1 MADLPEV
8 MLDAPIPGQSLTTE
22 AGNRP
27 WENPPQF
34 ATVEEALQHYIPR
47 VLNPDLQEDMF
58 NVLET
63 GIPVTVIAEA
73 LIQGGTM
80 QGKHTVDVGILVLPV
95 LMETIAYL
103 AEEQGVDY
111 DMGTKLKTEDT
122 PSSSAVA
129 LALKR
134 VRDQQEA
141 LGEVEPTPETPPMED
156 EAMPTEE
163 ETMEMDMGTPQE
175 GGLMSRRM

>member
-1 MADLPEV
+1 
-8 MLDAPIPGQSLTTE
+8 
-22 AGNRP
+22 
-27 WENPPQF
+27 
-34 ATVEEALQHYIPR
+34 
-47 VLNPDLQEDMF
+47 
-58 NVLET
+58 
-63 GIPVTVIAEA
+63 
-73 LIQGGTM
+73 M

-141 LGEVEPTPETPPMED
+141 LGEIEPMPETPPMED